1 MYYTDICYQYMYINL
16 LYIYFYSYI
25 TIYAY
30 NTYNNHSTNANISV
44 TELFNLYRNVFRLDR
59 IHIRVHS

>member
-1 MYYTDICYQYMYINL
+1 MYINL